1 MRLQRLAPV
10 SLVFV
15 LSLSGCGG
23 TALDVRYPEP
33 GVNRALLASVAPRRV
48 QIDHAVDRRPDTTRI
63 GIKPGGGSDLVT
75 SRPVADIVKEALD
88 LEMSKNGLQ
97 VVTDR
102 PEVVLRPAVEGFS
115 LETVQG
121 YGSWQYVGKVV
132 VTLSV
137 TDGRTGETLLTR
149 RYVGIRRREVDKPDE
164 NQWREVMDTAL
175 ARAMHDLATDPGL
188 VAALGGSRPPPA
200 GRAA

>member
-1 MRLQRLAPV
+1 M
-10 SLVFV
+10 VFV
-15 LSLSGCGG
+15 LSLNGCGG
-23 TALDVRYPEP
+23 TALDVRYPEQ

-48 QIDHAVDRRPDTTRI
+48 QIDHVADRRPDTTRV
-63 GIKPGGGSDLVT
+63 GIKPGGGGDLVT
-75 SRPVADIVKEALD
+75 SRPVADIVREALD
-88 LEMSKNGLQ
+88 LELSRNGLQ

-115 LETVQG
+115 LETVHG

-164 NQWREVMDTAL
+164 DQWREVMDTAL
-175 ARAMHDLATDPGL
+175 ARAMHDLATDPAL